1 MADRNRGDW
10 SVPFAI
16 ALIVIGLWLLADRV
30 LGPLW
35 APFEYFVRLVG
46 RAAWPLAL
54 IAIGVLLLISVRR
67 GGLQSA
73 SGRRLYRSR
82 DERVVAG
89 VLGGLGEYLG
99 ISVTLIRVA
108 FVIFGFASGFGAV
121 LLYIAGV
128 ILIPEE
134 PLGGEPQQVQWPGTS
149 GGSWGAPGQETVQTP
164 PPAPPAPPVPP
175 SDVPGQPPADR

>member
-1 MADRNRGDW
+1 MATRNRGDW

-16 ALIVIGLWLLADRV
+16 ALIALGVWLLAERV
-30 LGPLW
+30 LGPMW
-35 APFEYFVRLVG
+35 APFEYFVRVVG

-54 IAIGVLLLISVRR
+54 IAIGVLLLVSVRR

-82 DERVVAG
+82 DERIVAG

-134 PLGGEPQQVQWPGTS
+134 PLGGAPQSVSWPTAGS
-149 GGSWGAPGQETVQTP
+149 GPVPP
-164 PPAPPAPPVPP
+164 PPAPTPPAPPVPP